1 MLIILIY
8 ILFLENN
15 DTNLKPIY
23 EEVSST
29 KKLKVNHRE
38 TNQRNE
44 TKTNT
49 IIVGLTMVH
58 T

>member
-8 ILFLENN
+8 ILFLDNN
-15 DTNLKPIY
+15 GTNLKPIY

-29 KKLKVNHRE
+29 KKLKVNHKE